1 MSYGRVSVVE
11 FKTEDGLKQFTKD
24 YAEQYHVNFPN
35 AEVSIS
41 VRTGPTSALGMTI
54 YPNNEAVEESLEKR
68 TEFMKDHEHLINIG
82 DSFFYEGEVDF
93 KFLTNVQNQSE
104 DQQSQLD
111 AMQQEIAELKAML
124 VQFLAKLPT

>member
-1 MSYGRVSVVE
+1 
-11 FKTEDGLKQFTKD
+11 
-24 YAEQYHVNFPN
+24 
-35 AEVSIS
+35 
-41 VRTGPTSALGMTI
+41 
-54 YPNNEAVEESLEKR
+54 
-68 TEFMKDHEHLINIG
+68 MKDHEHLINIG

>member
-1 MSYGRVSVVE
+1 MSFGRVSVVE

-35 AEVSIS
+35 AEASVS

-68 TEFMKDHEHLINIG
+68 TKFMKDHEHLINIG